1 MEDKQPLL
9 NIFSASLSQ
18 DKQKVLI
25 TLVSGEGDNRKYY
38 KTCVKLDNTQ
48 KVKAEIDDFNKNVLL
63 SVPLSQKGNEV
74 SNEDLPF

>member
-9 NIFSASLSQ
+9 NIFNA
-18 DKQKVLI
+18 DITGDGKKVLI

-48 KVKAEIDDFNKNVLL
+48 KVKAEIDGFNKIVLL
-63 SVPLSQKGNEV
+63 SVPLSLKPQERD
-74 SNEDLPF
+74 EDLPF